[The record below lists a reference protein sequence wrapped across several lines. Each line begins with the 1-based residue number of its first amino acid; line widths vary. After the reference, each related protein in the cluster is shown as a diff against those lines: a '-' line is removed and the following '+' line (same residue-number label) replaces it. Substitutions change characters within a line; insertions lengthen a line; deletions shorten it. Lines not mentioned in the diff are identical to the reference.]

1 MERVFDEQREER
13 LKNAAARE
21 KTFRQGLASQREALE
36 PLARPPVLPFTPYY
50 LYLDTPF
57 LIWEIPH
64 PTLDLLRD
72 SHVES
77 FGSWVRINV
86 DYKNGIEPD
95 MVHVLLLWF
104 CDDPR
109 ATSPA
114 LFGSNRTDVP
124 RIFLEDGRQPFAI
137 VRSHAGQ
144 SELSDVSNPSEI
156 GGRVRSKCAFHI
168 RVHEWG
174 VVLEGRNQCGL
185 RQHGFE
191 LFDHVSVYHSR
202 GSVGL
207 GSPASMRMHTE

>member
-1 MERVFDEQREER
+1 MSSPSGAGSESTSTT
-13 LKNAAARE
+13 
-21 KTFRQGLASQREALE
+21 KTGSNQTWFTFCYSGSVTTQGR
-36 PLARPPVLPFTPYY
+36 RHR
-50 LYLDTPF
+50 LYLEATG
-57 LIWEIPH
+57 
-64 PTLDLLRD
+64 PTFP
-72 SHVES
+72 ES
-77 FGSWVRINV
+77 
-86 DYKNGIEPD
+86 
-95 MVHVLLLWF
+95 
-104 CDDPR
+104 
-109 ATSPA
+109 
-114 LFGSNRTDVP
+114 
-124 RIFLEDGRQPFAI
+124 FLEDGRQPFAI
-137 VRSHAGQ
+137 VRSRAGQ